1 MELNNTLSLI
11 AQGLLIIALP
21 IVIAAAVQHFRVM
34 TQQLKSK
41 LNENQQQAIDRA
53 VGIAVKAAEQVGG
66 IDGLIGPEKKKQALQ
81 IAQSFLAE
89 RGINLD
95 VTKLVNLIEA
105 EVQTQFAK
113 PAPVVDS
120 AQARQALVDSAIQ
133 AAVQAAEQS
142 GLTGLIQNL
151 GPEKKAYALQL
162 AGQYL
167 GQYGIAIDP
176 QLLSGLVES
185 QVLRSTMQAQAAAA
199 QVTPA
204 PATYPPVSPT
214 TGLQPGG

>member
-41 LNENQQQAIDRA
+41 LNE
-53 VGIAVKAAEQVGG
+53 KAAEQVGG
-66 IDGLIGPEKKKQALQ
+66 LEGLIGPEKKKQALQ

-113 PAPVVDS
+113 PAPVADS

-185 QVLRSTMQAQAAAA
+185 QVLHSTMQAQAAAA
-199 QVTPA
+199 QVAPA
-204 PATYPPVSPT
+204 PAAYPSVSPT